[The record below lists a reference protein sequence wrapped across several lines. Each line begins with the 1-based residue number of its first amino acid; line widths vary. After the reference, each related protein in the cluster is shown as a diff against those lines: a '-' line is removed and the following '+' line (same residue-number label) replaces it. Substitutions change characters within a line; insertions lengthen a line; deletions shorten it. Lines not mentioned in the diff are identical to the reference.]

1 MLEELEV
8 VSVTTIYIL
17 NYSVC
22 RHRPGAIFTEL
33 EKGYRSEARLRT
45 HYLRDASRYPKTL
58 F

>member
-1 MLEELEV
+1 MLEEPEV